1 MSLTAFKLI
10 LSLLSTFTN
19 YITPAFAIF
28 EFLKQVR
35 GRLTRSNQ
43 NTIELHST
51 SIGAND
57 SSLHGNMNESTMA
70 QASKQQND
78 NEEENETE
86 KEDVGNV
93 RFQILKKIENVVKLC
108 H

>member
-1 MSLTAFKLI
+1 MSLTAFKLF
-10 LSLLSTFTN
+10 SLYYQLLQTTLLL
-19 YITPAFAIF
+19 AIF
-28 EFLKQVR
+28 KFLEQVR

-93 RFQILKKIENVVKLC
+93 RFQILKKWKM
-108 H
+108 